1 MLYIFYYIVV
11 ILTFQDMVCNMH
23 QYSYVRFRGGVLMK
37 NPTFILTEQRQSND
51 KSPISTII
59 QQAIT
64 AWLTKELSK

>member
-1 MLYIFYYIVV
+1 M
-11 ILTFQDMVCNMH
+11 N
-23 QYSYVRFRGGVLMK
+23 

-51 KSPISTII
+51 ESPISTII